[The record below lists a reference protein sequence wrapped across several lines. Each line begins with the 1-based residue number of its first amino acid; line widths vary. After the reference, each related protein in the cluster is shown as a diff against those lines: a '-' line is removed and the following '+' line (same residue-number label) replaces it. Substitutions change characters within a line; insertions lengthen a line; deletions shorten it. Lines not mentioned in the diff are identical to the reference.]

1 MFSVDILKFSFK
13 RSTRCIRSK
22 LVSQMS
28 TATEAGEIKD
38 EADVK
43 SEKMRMPSE
52 DGECDD
58 MDTSVG
64 ADDV

>member
-1 MFSVDILKFSFK
+1 
-13 RSTRCIRSK
+13 
-22 LVSQMS
+22 MS